1 MLAVSQPQ
9 AQQLQLLNTFN
20 YPEVESI
27 KYFNA
32 ISMRAPAVGYAL
44 FVDYFLAWSVAS
56 KLYAMTA
63 ALYLDIKIVAAKR

>member
-44 FVDYFLAWSVAS
+44 FVDYFLA
-56 KLYAMTA
+56 
-63 ALYLDIKIVAAKR
+63 